1 MRFIA
6 VPLVLVLA
14 LVALSCG
21 SGGSDSQPSTV
32 DTTATSAHDPSP
44 QVKDQIVADATADL
58 NLIASSGKDTSVL
71 PQALKGTA
79 LQNTTDTINQDL
91 AAGKY
96 KKRDYQNL
104 QVRLDDYNYPIAQVV
119 AEFDDNS
126 YYVDANSG
134 QALSQPTGQHM
145 TFDLALVEE
154 EGRWKIQGIFL
165 PSNANTPTTP
175 IQER

>member
-14 LVALSCG
+14 LVAISCG
-21 SGGSDSQPSTV
+21 SGGSGTQPDTV
-32 DTTATSAHDPSP
+32 DTTATSAHDPSQ
-44 QVKDQIVADATADL
+44 QVKDQVVADATADL
-58 NLIASSGKDTSVL
+58 NLIASAGKDTSVL
-71 PQALKGTA
+71 SQAMKGTA
-79 LQNTTDTINQDL
+79 LQDATNTINQDL

-126 YYVDANSG
+126 YYVDSSTG
-134 QALSQPTGQHM
+134 QALSKPAGDHVKL
-145 TFDLALVEE
+145 DLALVEE